1 MSSNPYGRDSINL
14 NMSGFNDDSMIS
26 EIDDD
31 KDNSNF
37 LLKSNTNSQ
46 SLLDRAISQSSVNKN
61 NINEDFGII
70 NSNNK
75 LNNTKTYNEAMFEDF
90 FSNTYVI
97 PIDRPH
103 KFSLSKMGHQF
114 IYDSNSKVTS
124 YKIDSKKFGFSKNSQ
139 IITYLLSL
147 FIFSEFLN
155 LEELEKDTRFKV
167 IFIKRNLQ
175 QKQFIIEDVNSLL
188 NNLEIPNDRTNDFE
202 MFINGIN
209 NFLSDNDYLNIQ
221 KKTNKKLC
229 LIYLTIIIFIIV
241 SLAFIAGIYYNF
253 KQDEKNILIIVLEFI
268 GLLLIIIG
276 LINRIINAKNIK
288 LLYLFYELRYLLLNY
303 NRVCDYFE
311 TWNKNLFENYKIRAT
326 TPISLNYIMFNLN
339 PYQDIEIKHIDMNW
353 MKKKFYKSQNEL
365 FKNEKELI
373 YFNNIKQN
381 LNNLKDQKAFSIN

>member
-1 MSSNPYGRDSINL
+1 MSNNLYGRESINL
-14 NMSGFNDDSMIS
+14 NISGFNDESMIS

-31 KDNSNF
+31 KDDNNF
-37 LLKSNTNSQ
+37 LLKSNTNYQ
-46 SLLDRAISQSSVNKN
+46 NLLNKEIEQGSGN
-61 NINEDFGII
+61 NPNSEFGII
-70 NSNNK
+70 NPNKMLNNNK
-75 LNNTKTYNEAMFEDF
+75 TYSEVMFEDL
-90 FSNTYVI
+90 FSGIYAI
-97 PIDRPH
+97 PMNRPH
-103 KFSLSKMGHQF
+103 KFSLSKMGHKF
-114 IYDSNSKVTS
+114 IYESNSKVTN
-124 YKIDSKKFGFSKNSQ
+124 YKINSKKFGFSKNSQ
-139 IITYLLSL
+139 IVTYLLSL

-167 IFIKRNLQ
+167 IFIKRNIQ

-353 MKKKFYKSQNEL
+353 MKKKFYKSQSEL
-365 FKNEKELI
+365 FKTEKEFR
-373 YFNNIKQN
+373 YFNSIKQN
-381 LNNLKDQKAFSIN
+381 LNYFKDGNASSIN